1 MQKTYIFGHKK
12 PDSDSVMSAIG
23 LSYLKNSLGENTEP
37 RILGD
42 INKETKYA
50 LKYFNIKTPEY
61 LNDVKLQLKDI
72 DYHKN
77 FFIKETDSIYTGY
90 QRMLEKSLTGIPI
103 VDDKNYF
110 KVEKDGEI
118 INSTLVN
125 DLEEVEVPNTNLN
138 RNYTKYIISLSIGL
152 VGLGIILYE
161 KKKRK

>member
-1 MQKTYIFGHKK
+1 MNSSNITVT
-12 PDSDSVMSAIG
+12 DDRVLEN
-23 LSYLKNSLGENTEP
+23 LSKVNNV
-37 RILGD
+37 
-42 INKETKYA
+42 
-50 LKYFNIKTPEY
+50 
-61 LNDVKLQLKDI
+61 LN
-72 DYHKN
+72 N
-77 FFIKETDSIYTGY
+77 
-90 QRMLEKSLTGIPI
+90 
-103 VDDKNYF
+103 DKNYF